1 MKKRM
6 LIFFGAPGVGKGTQA
21 AIISSKLN
29 IPHIST
35 GDILRDAI
43 CKENTLGLEAKK
55 FTDKGELVPDDI
67 MVKLVEEV
75 LNEDRCKNGFILD
88 GFPRTVKQAEILQ
101 PIIEKISDDK
111 VEIISLEA
119 DDEIII
125 NRLTQRR
132 TCKICK
138 TIVNLDLLEDD
149 SVCPNCGSKYSLIKR
164 KDDEVDVIK
173 NRLNIFHNAT
183 SPVLDFFEKNTIVH
197 KIDGTLSVDE
207 ITKRILECIS

>member
-149 SVCPNCGSKYSLIKR
+149 SVCPNCGSKNSLIKR
-164 KDDEVDVIK
+164 KDDEVGVIK

>member
-1 MKKRM
+1 MRKRM

-35 GDILRDAI
+35 GEILREAI

-67 MVKLVEEV
+67 MVKLVEDV
-75 LNEDRCKNGFILD
+75 LNEVRCKNGFILD
-88 GFPRTVKQAEILQ
+88 GFPRTVQQAEILK
-101 PIIEKISDDK
+101 PIIEKISNDK
-111 VEIISLEA
+111 IEIISLEA
-119 DDEIII
+119 DDDIII

-132 TCKICK
+132 TCKVCK
-138 TIVNLDLLEDD
+138 TIVNLELLEDN
-149 SVCPNCGSKYSLIKR
+149 SVCPNCGSKNSLMKR

-197 KIDGTLSVDE
+197 KIDGTLSVEE
-207 ITKRILECIS
+207 ITKRILDCIS